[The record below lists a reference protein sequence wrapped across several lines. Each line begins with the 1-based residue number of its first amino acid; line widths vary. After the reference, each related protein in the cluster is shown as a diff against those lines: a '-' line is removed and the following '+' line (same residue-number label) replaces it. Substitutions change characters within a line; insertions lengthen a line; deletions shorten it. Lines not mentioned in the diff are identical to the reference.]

1 MAPAAPKKPPLR
13 AMIALAA
20 EGGDTAIVEELR
32 SNPSYRTAPADVVH
46 QLLVRSGVESG
57 RAEALMD
64 EADLSRDGARS
75 ASAAAA
81 APAAPAAPATPT
93 RRSAHA
99 RRAQAIPHEISTTG
113 SAATAAVIVSPL
125 DGDDTR
131 EAWAS
136 QQRRARAP
144 AQPQGTRAFAHIV
157 ANAQGEDGGP
167 RRRQRREL

>member
-1 MAPAAPKKPPLR
+1 MAPPPAPRKPRLR
-13 AMIALAA
+13 AQIALAA
-20 EGGDTAIVEELR
+20 EGGDGAIVEELR
-32 SNPSYRTAPADVVH
+32 TNPSYRTAPADVVH

-57 RAEALMD
+57 RADALMD

-75 ASAAAA
+75 ASAAAPP
-81 APAAPAAPATPT
+81 PAAPAAPATPT
-93 RRSAHA
+93 RRTHA
-99 RRAQAIPHEISTTG
+99 RRAQAIPYEISTTG
-113 SAATAAVIVSPL
+113 SAAAAVIVSPL

-167 RRRQRREL
+167 RQRQRREL